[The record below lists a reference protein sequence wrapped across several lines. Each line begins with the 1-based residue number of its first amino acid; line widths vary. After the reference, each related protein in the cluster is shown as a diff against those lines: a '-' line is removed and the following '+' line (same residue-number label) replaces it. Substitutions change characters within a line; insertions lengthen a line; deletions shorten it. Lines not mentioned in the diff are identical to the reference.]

1 MKHKTSGE
9 NNDIATNSRYDRPKV
24 LIIVPA
30 YNEADNLTY
39 VIQEIYAACRES
51 DKAAYSILVIN
62 DGSTDNSKE
71 VLSSAG
77 VAYISMPFN
86 VGIGAAMQTGY
97 QYALENKYD
106 IAIQIDGDGQ
116 HDPALIDSMV
126 DTINEGYDAVIGS
139 RFIDRQGYQ
148 STKLRRGGITILSG
162 LISFLYGIKILDV
175 TSGLRAVNSSLIH
188 IYANDYSDDYAEP
201 EAIVQA
207 LGAGA
212 RVKEI
217 PAVMRERQNGE
228 SSINAWKSFYYMLKV
243 SLAVIMRKV
252 CSGRKV

>member
-1 MKHKTSGE
+1 MKHKTSRE
-9 NNDIATNSRYDRPKV
+9 NIDIATNSKYDMPKV

-30 YNEADNLTY
+30 YNEADNLTH
-39 VIQEIYAACRES
+39 VIQEIYAVCRES

-71 VLSSAG
+71 VLSSVG

-116 HDPALIDSMV
+116 HDPNMIDSMT
-126 DTINEGYDAVIGS
+126 DTIKEGYDAVIGS
-139 RFIDRQGYQ
+139 RFIDKQGYQ
-148 STKLRRGGITILSG
+148 STKLRRGGIAILSS

-175 TSGLRAVNSSLIH
+175 TSGLRAVNSRLIY

-201 EAIVQA
+201 EAIAQA
-207 LGAGA
+207 LDAGA
-212 RVKEI
+212 KVKEI
-217 PAVMRERQNGE
+217 PVVMRDRQSGE
-228 SSINAWKSFYYMLKV
+228 SSINSLRSFYYMVKV
-243 SLAVIMRKV
+243 SLAVIMRKF